1 MKRGDAWML
10 GLLGLAVTC
19 SAVGVVY
26 AKYLSRSEFVE
37 LQALKGERQRLEV
50 QWGQL
55 RLEEAALT
63 AQPRVE
69 ELARRRLDMH
79 IPYPSEVRVI
89 GGDIHGAEG
98 K

>member
-1 MKRGDAWML
+1 MTRSEAWVL

-26 AKYLSRSEFVE
+26 AKYLTRSEFVE
-37 LQALKGERQRLEV
+37 LQGLNGERQRLEV
-50 QWGQL
+50 EWGKL

-63 AQPRVE
+63 TQPRVE
-69 ELARRRLDMH
+69 ERARKLLNMH
-79 IPYPSEVRVI
+79 LPNRGEVKVI
-89 GGDIHGAEG
+89 GGDLHG